1 MLASRQ
7 RFDTALGLTVHGL
20 AWWNLVMNRVAW
32 VLAFQLAAAVGLLL
46 SLGLALPLE
55 GGRRGSFVGV

>member
-7 RFDTALGLTVHGL
+7 RFDTALGLTVRGL
-20 AWWNLVMNRVAW
+20 AWWNFGMIRVASA
-32 VLAFQLAAAVGLLL
+32 LSYQLAAAVGLLL

-55 GGRRGSFVGV
+55 GGRRGSLVGV